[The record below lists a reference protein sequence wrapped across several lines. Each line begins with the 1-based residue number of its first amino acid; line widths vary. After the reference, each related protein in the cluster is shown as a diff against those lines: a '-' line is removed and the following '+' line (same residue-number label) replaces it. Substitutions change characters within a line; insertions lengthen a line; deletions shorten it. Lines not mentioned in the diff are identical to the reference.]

1 MVPIN
6 LMFIVKTQNY
16 LHHGPPKRY
25 KQNTIN
31 GNLHHSKRIS
41 SNFDTEIPLLKENV
55 NKSDCTLSFINSVV
69 NDFQTGKECGD
80 ESFRIVPSLFEM
92 AKPFIFIEIPYCK
105 TKKFSEEKRKCTF
118 SSFQFFVL
126 FLIALD
132 N

>member
-41 SNFDTEIPLLKENV
+41 SNFDTEIPLLKEKV
-55 NKSDCTLSFINSVV
+55 NKSDWTLSFINSVV

-80 ESFRIVPSLFEM
+80 ESFRILPSLFEI
-92 AKPFIFIEIPYCK
+92 AKPFIFTEIPYCK
-105 TKKFSEEKRKCTF
+105 TE
-118 SSFQFFVL
+118 
-126 FLIALD
+126 
-132 N
+132 